1 MITPTTTEATAA
13 TIGEAHIKGLVDA
26 IDALAARA
34 ARVEAASRARGWG
47 FSEGEPSVY
56 RGGSTIDEILD
67 LRNLAEA
74 GCLQG
79 SLDACERFL
88 ADVSRRPGIV
98 TCGEIQRFCAEIRAI
113 ATS

>member
-47 FSEGEPSVY
+47 FSEGEQSVY
-56 RGGSTIDEILD
+56 SGGSIIDEILD